1 MNQIS
6 YKLVSKKI
14 RKDIE
19 SVMTFIDDENTN
31 KIMFSGVGYSF
42 FFLGVYKIIFN
53 EQYDLDNLSEE

>member
-1 MNQIS
+1 
-6 YKLVSKKI
+6 
-14 RKDIE
+14 
-19 SVMTFIDDENTN
+19 MTFIDDENTN